1 LCILLIQIAAQNCI
15 VNACF
20 GWLTADFVAKC
31 AGISMNELDP
41 PRKPALPAQRQSEL
55 MKLLE
60 VKGQMS
66 VSDISAYFGVSEDT
80 VRRDLDA
87 LAQRGALTRTHGG
100 AVTVTTLVHRDSPF
114 LQRLN
119 TRTAEKQRIAK
130 AAAALISDGETLL
143 INGGSTTRLFAAE
156 LNQQYLTVVTNNLS
170 VPGVLPTE
178 VIRDVYVMGGQLRPE
193 AQVTIGPIV
202 ASGIQISVDSAIIG
216 VGGVTARE
224 GLTTTVLEE
233 ASMIAAMMA
242 AARRTIVLADSSKL
256 GKHSFAQIA
265 GLSAMQILVTDADPA
280 EELAA
285 ALKEAGVQLVVA

>member
-1 LCILLIQIAAQNCI
+1 MQE
-15 VNACF
+15 
-20 GWLTADFVAKC
+20 
-31 AGISMNELDP
+31 SPMSELDP
-41 PRKPALPAQRQSEL
+41 PRKSALPAQRQNEL
-55 MKLLE
+55 VKVLE
-60 VKGQMS
+60 IKGQMS
-66 VSDISAYFGVSEDT
+66 VSEISDYFDISEDT

-87 LAQRGALTRTHGG
+87 LAQKGALTRTHGG
-100 AVTVTTLVHRDSPF
+100 AVTMTALVHLDSPF

-119 TRTAEKQRIAK
+119 SRTAEKQRIAK

-170 VPGVLPTE
+170 VPGVLSTE
-178 VIRDVYVMGGQLRPE
+178 LIRDVYVMGGQFRPE
-193 AQVTIGPIV
+193 AQGTIGPIL
-202 ASGIQISVDSAIIG
+202 AAGIQISVDSAIIG
-216 VGGVTARE
+216 VGGITARE

-265 GLSAMQILVTDADPA
+265 GLAAMQILVTDAEPV
-280 EELAA
+280 EELGA
-285 ALKEAGVQLVVA
+285 ALKEAGVQIVVA

>member
-1 LCILLIQIAAQNCI
+1 M
-15 VNACF
+15 
-20 GWLTADFVAKC
+20 
-31 AGISMNELDP
+31 SMNELDP
-41 PRKPALPAQRQSEL
+41 RRKPALPAQRQSEL
-55 MKLLE
+55 VKLLE

-66 VSDISAYFGVSEDT
+66 VSDISDYFAVSEDT

-100 AVTVTTLVHRDSPF
+100 AVTITTLVHLDSPF

-119 TRTAEKQRIAK
+119 TCTAEKQRIAK
-130 AAAALISDGETLL
+130 AAAALIGDGETLL

-170 VPGVLPTE
+170 IPGVLPTE
-178 VIRDVYVMGGQLRPE
+178 LTRDVYVMGGQLRPE
-193 AQVTIGPIV
+193 AQVTIGPIM
-202 ASGIQISVDSAIIG
+202 ASGIQISVDSAIVG

-242 AARRTIVLADSSKL
+242 AARRAIVLADSSKL

-265 GLSAMQILVTDADPA
+265 GLSAMQILVTDAEPA

-285 ALKEAGVQLVVA
+285 ALKEAGVQLIVAE

>member
-1 LCILLIQIAAQNCI
+1 
-15 VNACF
+15 
-20 GWLTADFVAKC
+20 
-31 AGISMNELDP
+31 MNELDP
-41 PRKPALPAQRQSEL
+41 PRKSALPAQRQSEVVR
-55 MKLLE
+55 LLE
-60 VKGQMS
+60 IKGQMS
-66 VSDISAYFGVSEDT
+66 VSEISDYFDISEDT

-87 LAQRGALTRTHGG
+87 LAQKGALTRTHGG
-100 AVTVTTLVHRDSPF
+100 AVTITALVHRDSPF

-130 AAAALISDGETLL
+130 AAAALISGGETLL

-170 VPGVLPTE
+170 VPGVLSTE
-178 VIRDVYVMGGQLRPE
+178 LIRDVYVMGGQFRSE
-193 AQVTIGPIV
+193 AQVTIGPIL
-202 ASGIQISVDSAIIG
+202 AAGTQISVDSAIIG
-216 VGGVTARE
+216 VGGITARE

-233 ASMIAAMMA
+233 ASMIAAMM

-265 GLSAMQILVTDADPA
+265 GLSAMQILVTDAEPA

>member
-1 LCILLIQIAAQNCI
+1 
-15 VNACF
+15 
-20 GWLTADFVAKC
+20 
-31 AGISMNELDP
+31 MNEIDS

-55 MKLLE
+55 VKLLE

-100 AVTVTTLVHRDSPF
+100 AVTITTLVHRDSPF

-256 GKHSFAQIA
+256 GTHSFAQIA

-280 EELAA
+280 EELAT
-285 ALKEAGVQLVVA
+285 ALKEAGVQLIVAE

>member
-1 LCILLIQIAAQNCI
+1 M
-15 VNACF
+15 
-20 GWLTADFVAKC
+20 
-31 AGISMNELDP
+31 SELDP
-41 PRKPALPAQRQSEL
+41 PRKPALPAQRQSEVI
-55 MKLLE
+55 KLLE
-60 VKGQMS
+60 IRGQMS
-66 VSDISAYFGVSEDT
+66 VSEISDHFSISEDT

-87 LAQRGALTRTHGG
+87 LAQKGALTRTHGG
-100 AVTVTTLVHRDSPF
+100 AVTITALVHRDSPF

-119 TRTAEKQRIAK
+119 TQTAEKQRIAK

-156 LNQQYLTVVTNNLS
+156 LSQQYLTVVTNNLS
-170 VPGVLPTE
+170 VPGVLSTDL
-178 VIRDVYVMGGQLRPE
+178 IRDVYVMGGQFRPE
-193 AQVTIGPIV
+193 AQVTIGPILAAGTQV
-202 ASGIQISVDSAIIG
+202 SVDSAIIG
-216 VGGVTARE
+216 VGGITARE

-242 AARRTIVLADSSKL
+242 AASRTIVLADSSKL

-265 GLSAMQILVTDADPA
+265 GLDAMQILVTDAEPA

>member
-1 LCILLIQIAAQNCI
+1 MHFSSSNNSMKPHSQRLFILVSA
-15 VNACF
+15 V
-20 GWLTADFVAKC
+20 FVTKYAE
-31 AGISMNELDP
+31 SPMSELDP
-41 PRKPALPAQRQSEL
+41 ARKSALPAQRRSEL
-55 MKLLE
+55 VKVLE
-60 VKGQMS
+60 IKGQMS
-66 VSDISAYFGVSEDT
+66 VSEISDYFNISEDT

-87 LAQRGALTRTHGG
+87 LAQKGALTRTHGG
-100 AVTVTTLVHRDSPF
+100 AVTITALVHRDSPF

-119 TRTAEKQRIAK
+119 TCTAEKQRIAK

-170 VPGVLPTE
+170 VPGVLSTE
-178 VIRDVYVMGGQLRPE
+178 LIRDIYVMGGQFRPE
-193 AQVTIGPIV
+193 AQVTIGPIL
-202 ASGIQISVDSAIIG
+202 AAGIQISVDSAIIG
-216 VGGVTARE
+216 VGGITARE

-265 GLSAMQILVTDADPA
+265 GLAAMQILVTDAEPA

-285 ALKEAGVQLVVA
+285 ALKEAGVELVVA

>member
-1 LCILLIQIAAQNCI
+1 MKPHSQRLFILVSA
-15 VNACF
+15 V
-20 GWLTADFVAKC
+20 FVTKYAE
-31 AGISMNELDP
+31 SPMSELDP
-41 PRKPALPAQRQSEL
+41 ARKSALPAQRRSEL
-55 MKLLE
+55 VKVLE
-60 VKGQMS
+60 IKGQMS
-66 VSDISAYFGVSEDT
+66 VSEISDYFNISEDT

-87 LAQRGALTRTHGG
+87 LAQKGALTRTHGG
-100 AVTVTTLVHRDSPF
+100 AVTITALVHRDSPF

-119 TRTAEKQRIAK
+119 TCTAEKQRIAK

-170 VPGVLPTE
+170 VPGVLSTE
-178 VIRDVYVMGGQLRPE
+178 LIRDIYVMGGQFRPE
-193 AQVTIGPIV
+193 AQVTIGPIL
-202 ASGIQISVDSAIIG
+202 AAGIQISVDSAIIG
-216 VGGVTARE
+216 VGGITARE

-265 GLSAMQILVTDADPA
+265 GLAAMQILVTDAEPA

-285 ALKEAGVQLVVA
+285 ALKEAGVELVVA

>member
-1 LCILLIQIAAQNCI
+1 M
-15 VNACF
+15 
-20 GWLTADFVAKC
+20 
-31 AGISMNELDP
+31 SMNELDP

-55 MKLLE
+55 VKLLE

-66 VSDISAYFGVSEDT
+66 VSDISDFFAVSEDT

-100 AVTVTTLVHRDSPF
+100 AVTITTLVHRDSPF

-170 VPGVLPTE
+170 IPGMLPTE
-178 VIRDVYVMGGQLRPE
+178 LTRDVYVMGGQLRPE
-193 AQVTIGPIV
+193 AQVTIGPIM
-202 ASGIQISVDSAIIG
+202 ASGIQISVDSAIVG

-242 AARRTIVLADSSKL
+242 AARRAIVLADSSKL

-265 GLSAMQILVTDADPA
+265 GLNAMQILVTDAEPA

-285 ALKEAGVQLVVA
+285 ALREAGVQLIVAE

>member
-1 LCILLIQIAAQNCI
+1 MLIDLGYLQISWQN
-15 VNACF
+15 VR
-20 GWLTADFVAKC
+20 K
-31 AGISMNELDP
+31 SPMSELDP

-55 MKLLE
+55 VKRLE
-60 VKGQMS
+60 IKGQMS
-66 VSDISAYFGVSEDT
+66 VSDISEYFNVSEDT

-87 LAQRGALTRTHGG
+87 LAEKGALTRTHGG
-100 AVTVTTLVHRDSPF
+100 AVTITTLVHRDSPF

-119 TRTAEKQRIAK
+119 TRTVEKQRIAR

-170 VPGVLPTE
+170 VPGVLSTE
-178 VIRDVYVMGGQLRPE
+178 LIRDVYVMGGQFRPE
-193 AQVTIGPIV
+193 AQVTIGPIL
-202 ASGIQISVDSAIIG
+202 AAGRQISVDSAIVG
-216 VGGVTARE
+216 VGGITARE

-233 ASMIAAMMA
+233 ASMIAEMMT

-265 GLSAMQILVTDADPA
+265 GLKAMQILVTDGEPAD
-280 EELAA
+280 ELAA
-285 ALKEAGVQLVVA
+285 ALKEAGVQLLVAP

>member
-1 LCILLIQIAAQNCI
+1 MRDLWQIDA
-15 VNACF
+15 VF
-20 GWLTADFVAKC
+20 FMSEVD
-31 AGISMNELDP
+31 S
-41 PRKPALPAQRQSEL
+41 PRKSALPAKRQNDIL
-55 MKLLE
+55 KLLE

-66 VSDISAYFGVSEDT
+66 VADISNHFNVSEDT

-87 LAQRGALTRTHGG
+87 LAERGALTRTHGG
-100 AVTVTTLVHRDSPF
+100 AVTITALVHRDSPF

-119 TRTAEKQRIAK
+119 ARTAEKQRIAK

-143 INGGSTTRLFAAE
+143 INGGSTTRFFASE
-156 LNQQYLTVVTNNLS
+156 LSRQYLTVVTNNLS
-170 VPGVLPTE
+170 IPGVLATE
-178 VIRDVYVMGGQLRPE
+178 LIRDVYVMGGQFRPE
-193 AQVTIGPIV
+193 AQVTIGPV
-202 ASGIQISVDSAIIG
+202 LASGIQISVDTAVVG

-265 GLSAMQILVTDADPA
+265 GLNAMQILVTDAEPSED
-280 EELAA
+280 LAA
-285 ALKEAGVQLVVA
+285 ALRDAGVQLVVA

>member
-1 LCILLIQIAAQNCI
+1 M
-15 VNACF
+15 
-20 GWLTADFVAKC
+20 
-31 AGISMNELDP
+31 SMNELDP

-55 MKLLE
+55 VKLLE
-60 VKGQMS
+60 IKGQMS
-66 VSDISAYFGVSEDT
+66 VSDISDYFAVSEDT

-100 AVTVTTLVHRDSPF
+100 AVTITTLVHRDSPF

-130 AAAALISDGETLL
+130 AAAALIGDGETLL

-170 VPGVLPTE
+170 IPGVLPTE
-178 VIRDVYVMGGQLRPE
+178 LTRDVYVMGGQLRPE

-233 ASMIAAMMA
+233 ASMIAAMMG
-242 AARRTIVLADSSKL
+242 AARRAIVLADSSKL

-265 GLSAMQILVTDADPA
+265 GLSAMQILVTDAEPA

-285 ALKEAGVQLVVA
+285 ALKEAGVQLIVAG

>member
-1 LCILLIQIAAQNCI
+1 MKPHSQRL
-15 VNACF
+15 
-20 GWLTADFVAKC
+20 FVLVSAVFVTKY
-31 AGISMNELDP
+31 AESPMSELDP
-41 PRKPALPAQRQSEL
+41 ARKSALPAQRRSEL
-55 MKLLE
+55 VKVLE
-60 VKGQMS
+60 IKGQMS
-66 VSDISAYFGVSEDT
+66 VSEISDYFNISEDT

-87 LAQRGALTRTHGG
+87 LAQKGALTRTHGG
-100 AVTVTTLVHRDSPF
+100 AVTITALVHRDSPF

-119 TRTAEKQRIAK
+119 TCTAEKQRIAK

-170 VPGVLPTE
+170 VPGVLSTE
-178 VIRDVYVMGGQLRPE
+178 LIRDIYVMGGQFRPE
-193 AQVTIGPIV
+193 AQVTIGPIL
-202 ASGIQISVDSAIIG
+202 AAGIQISVDSAIIG
-216 VGGVTARE
+216 VGGITARE

-265 GLSAMQILVTDADPA
+265 GLAAMQILVTDAEPA

-285 ALKEAGVQLVVA
+285 ALKEAGVELVVA

>member
-1 LCILLIQIAAQNCI
+1 MRVLWQN
-15 VNACF
+15 VPES
-20 GWLTADFVAKC
+20 
-31 AGISMNELDP
+31 SMNEIDL

-55 MKLLE
+55 VKLLE
-60 VKGQMS
+60 IKGQMS
-66 VSDISAYFGVSEDT
+66 VSDISEYFNVSEDT

-87 LAQRGALTRTHGG
+87 LAEKGALTRTHGG
-100 AVTVTTLVHRDSPF
+100 AVTITALVHRDSPF

-119 TRTAEKQRIAK
+119 TRAAEKQRIAK

-156 LNQQYLTVVTNNLS
+156 LNQQHLTVVTNNLS
-170 VPGVLPTE
+170 VPGVLSTQL
-178 VIRDVYVMGGQLRPE
+178 IRDVYMMGGQFRPE
-193 AQVTIGPIV
+193 AQVTIGPV
-202 ASGIQISVDSAIIG
+202 LASGIQISVDTAVIG
-216 VGGVTARE
+216 VGGVTPRE

-233 ASMIAAMMA
+233 ASMIAAMMG

-265 GLSAMQILVTDADPA
+265 GLNAMQILVTDAEPS

-285 ALKEAGVQLVVA
+285 ALKEAGVKLIVAP

>member
-1 LCILLIQIAAQNCI
+1 MLVYLGYLQVLWQNMRE
-15 VNACF
+15 
-20 GWLTADFVAKC
+20 
-31 AGISMNELDP
+31 SPMSELDP

-55 MKLLE
+55 VKLLE
-60 VKGQMS
+60 IKGQMS
-66 VSDISAYFGVSEDT
+66 VSDISEYFNVSEDT

-87 LAQRGALTRTHGG
+87 LAEKGALTRTHGG
-100 AVTVTTLVHRDSPF
+100 AVTITTLVHRDSPF

-119 TRTAEKQRIAK
+119 TCTTEKQRIAR

-170 VPGVLPTE
+170 VPGVLSTE
-178 VIRDVYVMGGQLRPE
+178 LIRDVYLMGGQFRPE
-193 AQVTIGPIV
+193 AQVTIGPIL
-202 ASGIQISVDSAIIG
+202 AAGRQISVDSAIIG
-216 VGGVTARE
+216 VGGITARE

-233 ASMIAAMMA
+233 ASMIAEMMT

-265 GLSAMQILVTDADPA
+265 GLGAMQILVTDAAPS
-280 EELAA
+280 EELDAA
-285 ALKEAGVQLVVA
+285 VKEAGVQLIVAP

>member
-1 LCILLIQIAAQNCI
+1 LPW
-15 VNACF
+15 F
-20 GWLTADFVAKC
+20 SADLWQGVQEF
-31 AGISMNELDP
+31 SMNEADL
-41 PRKPALPAQRQSEL
+41 PRKTALPAQRQSEL
-55 MKLLE
+55 VKLLE
-60 VKGQMS
+60 IKGQMS
-66 VSDISAYFGVSEDT
+66 VSDISEYFSVSEDT

-87 LAQRGALTRTHGG
+87 LAERGALTRTHGG
-100 AVTVTTLVHRDSPF
+100 AVTITTLVHRDSPF

-119 TRTAEKQRIAK
+119 IHAAEKQRIAR
-130 AAAALISDGETLL
+130 AAVALIGDGETLL

-170 VPGVLPTE
+170 IPGVLSTE
-178 VIRDVYVMGGQLRPE
+178 LIRDVYVMGGQFRPE
-193 AQVTIGPIV
+193 AQVTIGPIL
-202 ASGIQISVDSAIIG
+202 AAGTQISVDSAIIG

-233 ASMIAAMMA
+233 ASMIAAMMI

-265 GLSAMQILVTDADPA
+265 GLGAMQILVTDAEPA

-285 ALKEAGVQLVVA
+285 ALREAGVQLVVA

>member
-1 LCILLIQIAAQNCI
+1 M
-15 VNACF
+15 
-20 GWLTADFVAKC
+20 
-31 AGISMNELDP
+31 SELDP
-41 PRKPALPAQRQSEL
+41 PRKPALPAQRQSEVI
-55 MKLLE
+55 KLLE
-60 VKGQMS
+60 IKGQMS
-66 VSDISAYFGVSEDT
+66 VSEISDQFNISEDT

-87 LAQRGALTRTHGG
+87 LAQKGALTRTHGG
-100 AVTVTTLVHRDSPF
+100 AVTITALVHRDSPF

-119 TRTAEKQRIAK
+119 TQTAEKQRIAK

-156 LNQQYLTVVTNNLS
+156 LSQQYLTVVTNNLS
-170 VPGVLPTE
+170 VPGVLSTDL
-178 VIRDVYVMGGQLRPE
+178 IRDVYVMGGQFRPE
-193 AQVTIGPIV
+193 AQVTIGPILAAGTQV
-202 ASGIQISVDSAIIG
+202 SVDSAIIG
-216 VGGVTARE
+216 VGGITARE

-265 GLSAMQILVTDADPA
+265 GLDAMQILVTDAEPA

-285 ALKEAGVQLVVA
+285 ALREAGVQVVLA

>member
-1 LCILLIQIAAQNCI
+1 MHFIISNNSMKLHSQCLFILVFA
-15 VNACF
+15 V
-20 GWLTADFVAKC
+20 FVAKC
-31 AGISMNELDP
+31 AESPMSELEP
-41 PRKPALPAQRQSEL
+41 PRKSALPAQRQSEL
-55 MKLLE
+55 VKVLE

-66 VSDISAYFGVSEDT
+66 VSEISDYFNISEDT

-87 LAQRGALTRTHGG
+87 LAQKGALTRTHGG
-100 AVTVTTLVHRDSPF
+100 AVTITTLVHWDSPF

-119 TRTAEKQRIAK
+119 TRAAEKQRIAK

-143 INGGSTTRLFAAE
+143 VNGGSTTRLFAAE

-170 VPGVLPTE
+170 VPGVLSTE
-178 VIRDVYVMGGQLRPE
+178 LIRDVYLMGGQFRPE
-193 AQVTIGPIV
+193 AQVTIGPIL
-202 ASGIQISVDSAIIG
+202 AAGTQISVDSAIIG
-216 VGGVTARE
+216 VGGITARE

-233 ASMIAAMMA
+233 ASMIALMMA

-265 GLSAMQILVTDADPA
+265 GLAAMQILVTDAEPA

-285 ALKEAGVQLVVA
+285 ALKEAGVELVVA

>member
-1 LCILLIQIAAQNCI
+1 MKPHSQRLFILVSA
-15 VNACF
+15 V
-20 GWLTADFVAKC
+20 FVTKYAE
-31 AGISMNELDP
+31 SPMSELDP
-41 PRKPALPAQRQSEL
+41 PRKSALPAQRRSEL
-55 MKLLE
+55 VKVLE
-60 VKGQMS
+60 IKGQMS
-66 VSDISAYFGVSEDT
+66 VSEISDYFNISEDT

-87 LAQRGALTRTHGG
+87 LAQKGALTRTHGG
-100 AVTVTTLVHRDSPF
+100 AVTITALVHRDSPF

-119 TRTAEKQRIAK
+119 TCTAEKQRIAK

-170 VPGVLPTE
+170 VPGVLSTE
-178 VIRDVYVMGGQLRPE
+178 LIRDIYVMGGQFRPE
-193 AQVTIGPIV
+193 AQVTIGPIL
-202 ASGIQISVDSAIIG
+202 AAGIQISVDSAIIG
-216 VGGVTARE
+216 VGGITARE

-233 ASMIAAMMA
+233 ASMIASMMA

-265 GLSAMQILVTDADPA
+265 GLAAMQILVTDAEPA

-285 ALKEAGVQLVVA
+285 ALKEAGVELVVA

>member
-1 LCILLIQIAAQNCI
+1 MQDLWQTDA
-15 VNACF
+15 VF
-20 GWLTADFVAKC
+20 F
-31 AGISMNELDP
+31 MNEVDS
-41 PRKPALPAQRQSEL
+41 PRKSALPAKRQNEIL
-55 MKLLE
+55 KLLE

-66 VSDISAYFGVSEDT
+66 VADISNHFNVSEDT

-87 LAQRGALTRTHGG
+87 LAERGALTRTHGG
-100 AVTVTTLVHRDSPF
+100 AVTITALVNRDSPF

-119 TRTAEKQRIAK
+119 ARTAEKQRIGR
-130 AAAALISDGETLL
+130 AAAALISDGETLI

-156 LNQQYLTVVTNNLS
+156 LSRQYLTVVTNNLS
-170 VPGVLPTE
+170 IPGVLASE
-178 VIRDVYVMGGQLRPE
+178 LIRDVYVMGGQFRPE
-193 AQVTIGPIV
+193 AQVTIGPV
-202 ASGIQISVDSAIIG
+202 LASGIQISVDTAVVG

-265 GLSAMQILVTDADPA
+265 GLNAMQILVTDAEPSQD
-280 EELAA
+280 LAA
-285 ALKEAGVQLVVA
+285 ALSDASVQLVLAP